1 MAALGACASLPFAY
15 KLRLL
20 PGKRGGY
27 AGSCPVC
34 ATGQNRAAQFSLRL
48 KRAIGSPAGFQRNGC
63 HGGLAEFMKWPSSH
77 LIKISDDIPKKYGA
91 LIEPSTVAT
100 HAIRKSGVKPGD
112 NVAVVGCGTVGLLTV
127 QVLKASGAIV
137 TAVDIRSESLK
148 LAKIFGADYVYDSSK
163 NDFVEYLLSITG
175 GIGHDIVFETAGAQ
189 MAPKISIDITRRGGK
204 TILVGIY
211 SKELTMNFNDIVF
224 FEKEVIGTIGS
235 SPGDM
240 EAAVMLLNQGKID
253 PSSLVSD
260 TIKLDNVIKD
270 GYEKMNSNSKNIFR
284 ILVSP

>member
-1 MAALGACASLPFAY
+1 MDSLLF
-15 KLRLL
+15 
-20 PGKRGGY
+20 
-27 AGSCPVC
+27 
-34 ATGQNRAAQFSLRL
+34 L
-48 KRAIGSPAGFQRNGC
+48 KV
-63 HGGLAEFMKWPSSH
+63 ESH
-77 LIKISDDIPKKYGA
+77 
-91 LIEPSTVAT
+91 
-100 HAIRKSGVKPGD
+100 
-112 NVAVVGCGTVGLLTV
+112 
-127 QVLKASGAIV
+127 
-137 TAVDIRSESLK
+137 
-148 LAKIFGADYVYDSSK
+148 DSSK

-175 GIGHDIVFETAGAQ
+175 GIGHDIVFETAGAH

-270 GYEKMNSNSKNIFR
+270 GYEKMNRNSKNIFR
-284 ILVSP
+284 MLVSP